1 MNKTMIYIL
10 IAIVIIGGVIFYKK
24 EFSGSGLNGN
34 GRDGIPTTMSIV
46 ENGNKYDVIIEPK
59 PNSLSYEAVVVA
71 TTPGDEILWKTP
83 LFTIEQDEYM
93 PTTYENIQ
101 DVIVGADTIQVLQK
115 DAPFMKYIVNKKDGS
130 IVSMT
135 PWRTVDTLKKKKK

>member
-1 MNKTMIYIL
+1 MNPI
-10 IAIVIIGGVIFYKK
+10 GVIGKSIPEGKPWPGQFPVVVKK
-24 EFSGSGLNGN
+24 FKTNP
-34 GRDGIPTTMSIV
+34 IPTTASIV
-46 ENGNKYDVIIEPK
+46 ENGNKHDVIIEPK

-71 TTPGDEILWKTP
+71 TTPGEEILWKTP

-135 PWRTVDTLKKKKK
+135 PWRTVDTLWKLKK

>member
-1 MNKTMIYIL
+1 MIYIL
-10 IAIVIIGGVIFYKK
+10 IAIVIIGGVIFYNK
-24 EFSGSGLNGN
+24 EFSGHGLNGN

-46 ENGNKYDVIIEPK
+46 ENANKYDVIIEPK

-71 TTPGDEILWKTP
+71 ITPSNEIFWKTP

-93 PTTYENIQ
+93 PTTNENIE
-101 DVIVGADTIQVLQK
+101 DVIVSTDMIEVLQK
-115 DAPFMKYIVNKKDGS
+115 DAPFTKYIVNKKDGS

-135 PWRTVDTLKKKKK
+135 PWRTVDTPWKLKK